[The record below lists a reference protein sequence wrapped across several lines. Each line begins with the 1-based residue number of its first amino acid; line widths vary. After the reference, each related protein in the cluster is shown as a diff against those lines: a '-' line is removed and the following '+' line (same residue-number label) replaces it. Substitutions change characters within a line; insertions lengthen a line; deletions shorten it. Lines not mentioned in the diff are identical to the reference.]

1 MSFAVL
7 GMIHWIFSP
16 SMDQQKT
23 WFTLNDE
30 LCVISPRK
38 LCSNGK
44 FDMFPEEVCRVNI
57 GDLQDKN
64 GGFVHLSW
72 FNKGAKAADTLCWCF
87 FSLYLL
93 EICAAKILEKE
104 NFSNQIF
111 SSI

>member
-1 MSFAVL
+1 
-7 GMIHWIFSP
+7 MIP
-16 SMDQQKT
+16 
-23 WFTLNDE
+23 
-30 LCVISPRK
+30 PRK

-72 FNKGAKAADTLCWCF
+72 FNKGAKAADTLYPGNF
-87 FSLYLL
+87 FSLYSL
-93 EICAAKILEKE
+93 EICAAKILAKE
-104 NFSNQIF
+104 NFSNQIS